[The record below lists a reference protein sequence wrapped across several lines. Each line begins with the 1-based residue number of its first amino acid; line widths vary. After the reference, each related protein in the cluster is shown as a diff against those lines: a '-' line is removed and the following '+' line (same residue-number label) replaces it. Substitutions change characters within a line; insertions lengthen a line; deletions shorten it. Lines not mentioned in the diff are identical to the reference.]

1 MAVIVVG
8 GHSRS
13 IGKTS
18 VVAGLIARLPAFRW
32 TAFKITQYG
41 HGFCTADGAPCDCQ
55 TDDHTIAIS
64 AERDPN
70 TGTDSA
76 RFLAA
81 GAVKSLWV
89 RTRQGMLAEAMRR
102 IRKEIAAAE
111 SAGGHVILESNS
123 ILQFLRPDLYLT
135 VLDHATAD
143 FKGSA
148 PPLPS
153 TAPTPSFS
161 VNPASGSGPAAGPVA
176 RGICPKANPLVVS
189 APADYITATRLAAFA
204 ASPAYRCA
212 ICRPLKSSIPFVSV

>member
-13 IGKTS
+13 VGKTS
-18 VVAGLIARLPAFRW
+18 VVAGLIARLPEFHW
-32 TAFKITQYG
+32 TAFKVTQYG

-89 RTRQGMLAEAMRR
+89 RTRQGMLAEAMPR
-102 IRKEIAAAE
+102 IRKELASAE
-111 SAGGHVILESNS
+111 HAILESNS

-135 VLDHATAD
+135 VLDQSTAD
-143 FKGSA
+143 FKDSA
-148 PPLPS
+148 RLYLDRADAILLRESGVKLEPHWTGISARLMEGKPRFVIAAPDYMSDELVEFVRERLTMQKHPS
-153 TAPTPSFS
+153 
-161 VNPASGSGPAAGPVA
+161 
-176 RGICPKANPLVVS
+176 
-189 APADYITATRLAAFA
+189 
-204 ASPAYRCA
+204 
-212 ICRPLKSSIPFVSV
+212 

>member
-18 VVAGLIARLPAFRW
+18 VVAGLIARLPEFRW

-64 AERDPN
+64 AERDPA

-81 GAVKSLWV
+81 GAVRALWV

-111 SAGGHVILESNS
+111 SAGGNVILESNS

-143 FKGSA
+143 FKDSARLYLDRADAILQRESGLRLEPRWTGVAAPLLEGKPRFVIA
-148 PPLPS
+148 PP
-153 TAPTPSFS
+153 
-161 VNPASGSGPAAGPVA
+161 
-176 RGICPKANPLVVS
+176 
-189 APADYITATRLAAFA
+189 DYMTNALAAFVRARLTA
-204 ASPAYRCA
+204 AQ
-212 ICRPLKSSIPFVSV
+212 SVAR